1 MKRFTG
7 VRILTQSM
15 LDCDVGIFIG
25 EGICREAAPY
35 LGEGSYLFFPD
46 TDHYLISLALGM
58 AIGTDKRIFLFCE
71 DNYLIRNVSE
81 LMQVGIAKPRNFFL
95 VLFTSGEYPGVPD
108 TPNIFAS
115 ANSRHGTFY
124 ELGFLV
130 HDYKNQFKFSRN
142 PITFVRDTWNRVR
155 GPIAVIMATSRGT
168 KAFPDVD
175 FSGPADISK
184 TTEFIL
190 DESII
195 GHNYVP
201 PINFEEAAIGE

>member
-15 LDCDVGIFIG
+15 LDCDVGIFVG

-35 LGEGSYLFFPD
+35 LGEGSYMFFPD
-46 TDHYLISLALGM
+46 SEDNIISMVLGM
-58 AIGTDKRIFLFCE
+58 AIGTDKRVFLFCE
-71 DNYLIRNVSE
+71 DNYMIRNISE
-81 LMQVGIAKPRNFFL
+81 LMQVGIAKPRNLFL

-115 ANSRHGTFY
+115 ANSRHGTLY

-142 PITFVRDTWNRVR
+142 PITFVKQTWDRVR
-155 GPIAVIMATSRGT
+155 GPLAVIMVTSKGT
-168 KAFPDVD
+168 KEFPEIK
-175 FSGPADISK
+175 FSGRREILNTRK
-184 TTEFIL
+184 FIL

-195 GHNYVP
+195 GHNYIP
-201 PINFEEAAIGE
+201 PINLQEAVIEE